1 MKFVC
6 LHIYD
11 DYVEAN
17 IILGRLQSQDIN
29 SWLQDENLVTVFPGL
44 TNAVGGIK
52 LMVAENQ
59 VERATELLRQ
69 LKDEKE

>member
-6 LHIYD
+6 LYTFN

-17 IILGRLQSQDIN
+17 ILLGRLQSEDIN
-29 SWLQDENLVTVFPGL
+29 CWLQDENLVTVFPGL

-52 LMVAENQ
+52 LMVAELQ
-59 VERATELLRQ
+59 VQRAAELLRQ
-69 LKDEKE
+69 LNHEQE